1 MTNRQSDIKT
11 TKQIRIDSGYHQ
23 ILKLEATKAGISIK
37 ELLDGI
43 VSDWLSE
50 NEVYV
55 QTN

>member
-11 TKQIRIDSGYHQ
+11 TKQIRIDAGYHQ
-23 ILKLEATKAGISIK
+23 MLKLEATKAGISIK

-50 NEVYV
+50 NKVYV